1 MLDIKADGSIRLTR
15 GDTAKL
21 TVKLK
26 YKDSNDSYVV
36 RPTDKFTL
44 TIKKSVKDVDPL
56 VQKVVVGFNSITIDP
71 EDTRDLAFGKYK
83 YDVQLNTADGEVYT
97 VIEPATFEVAEGVT

>member
-1 MLDIKADGSIRLTR
+1 MLEIKADGSIRLTR

-26 YKDSNDSYVV
+26 YEGTNDSYII

-44 TIKKSVKDVDPL
+44 TVKKSVKDTVAL
-56 VQKVVVGFNSITIDP
+56 VQKVVVGSNNIKINP
-71 EDTRDLAFGKYK
+71 EDTQDLAFGKYK
-83 YDVQLNTADGEVYT
+83 YDVQLTTADGEVYT
-97 VIEPATFEVAEGVT
+97 IIDPATFEVAEGVT